1 MIHLITG
8 VILLILGAWGII
20 GWWGDFGAFLR
31 GLVPL
36 LLVLVGLAA
45 IGAAFRKTVSGEA
58 GYEDVEEP
66 GAATPVHPVED

>member
-1 MIHLITG
+1 MIHLIAG
-8 VILLILGAWGII
+8 VIFLVLGAWAII

-45 IGAAFRKTVSGEA
+45 IGAALRKTASGEA

-66 GAATPVHPVED
+66 GAETHVNLEEA